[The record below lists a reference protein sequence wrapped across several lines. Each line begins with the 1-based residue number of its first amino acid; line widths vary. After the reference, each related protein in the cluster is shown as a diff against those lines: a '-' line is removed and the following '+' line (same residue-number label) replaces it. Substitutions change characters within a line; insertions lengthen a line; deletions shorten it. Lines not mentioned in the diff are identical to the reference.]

1 MAKSFNYR
9 KYYKE
14 YYGIEF
20 GNEFDIHHI
29 DAIRENNDINNLI
42 LLPKSLHQQY
52 HSKLYGAKNTL
63 EKIDIARIYQSS
75 YAFDELEKY
84 LKVAEQMLE
93 WSGLKHTLDNFIDS
107 GIKNYEIRN
116 VTGMTDSFLPNGI
129 TWK

>member
-42 LLPKSLHQQY
+42 LLPKSLQQQY
-52 HSKLYGAKNTL
+52 HSKLYGAKNTW